1 MVSMDELAVSFN
13 TLEKKQQSKQGTKKD
28 QPGMIKAKVYATR
41 GEQVVLAFLDNKGI
55 GIIYTNYVPKGKR

>member
-1 MVSMDELAVSFN
+1 MDELAVSFN

-28 QPGMIKAKVYATR
+28 QPGMIKAKVYATG

-55 GIIYTNYVPKGKR
+55 GIIYTNHIPKGKR